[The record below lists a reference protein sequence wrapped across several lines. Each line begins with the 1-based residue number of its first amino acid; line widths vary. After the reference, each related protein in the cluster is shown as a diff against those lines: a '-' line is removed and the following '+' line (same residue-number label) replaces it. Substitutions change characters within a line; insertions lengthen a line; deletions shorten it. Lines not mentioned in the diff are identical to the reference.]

1 MSQLEFDSEKG
12 VVIPTTQEIREDIAV
27 KIKTAFSSGDAET
40 ELNTDPA
47 SPMGQVVDALTAEIE
62 AKNAEIVFLANQF
75 SMLQASGTYLDAL
88 ASLYFITRKVS
99 EPTIVQVLCTGLV
112 GTQIPFGAIV
122 QDTNGNKYRCLQT
135 SGTTIPGSGS
145 QLINFSAVEHGALQV
160 QPEAVTKIVTTVP
173 GWDKVTNPAA
183 GVIGR
188 DRESDAELLER
199 VRNSV
204 AYNSHGTVSALE
216 AALANLDGVIDTAVL
231 ENYGSEE
238 KTLFGVSVPG
248 HSIAVCVAGGNDE
261 AIAEAIYRKK
271 DAGCGM
277 VGSHQVTY
285 TDKEA
290 SNAKYG
296 YPIIV
301 PTATNVFVRVT
312 LFTTSVDAAMQEKI
326 VGAIVSDAAGQG
338 SNDRVGLA
346 QTLYGSR
353 FWGAVLAQ
361 TSIPIK
367 SIQVA
372 LGKASGFSDSV
383 TINADVEPVIAAATV
398 SVAFAG

>member
-1 MSQLEFDSEKG
+1 M
-12 VVIPTTQEIREDIAV
+12 
-27 KIKTAFSSGDAET
+27 
-40 ELNTDPA
+40 
-47 SPMGQVVDALTAEIE
+47 
-62 AKNAEIVFLANQF
+62 
-75 SMLQASGTYLDAL
+75 
-88 ASLYFITRKVS
+88 
-99 EPTIVQVLCTGLV
+99 
-112 GTQIPFGAIV
+112 
-122 QDTNGNKYRCLQT
+122 
-135 SGTTIPGSGS
+135 
-145 QLINFSAVEHGALQV
+145 
-160 QPEAVTKIVTTVP
+160 TKIVTTVP

-199 VRNSV
+199 VQNSV

-248 HSIAVCVAGGNDE
+248 HSIAVCVAGGDDE

-312 LFTTSVDAAMQEKI
+312 LFTASVDAAMQEKI
-326 VGAIVSDAAGQG
+326 VRAIVSDAAGQG